1 MGCDVVVH
9 KRSQTLLVPMQE
21 VTNIS
26 PLGVTSVISTMVT
39 EFTFLPEKR
48 GTGKRGLQVLV
59 SKPQVPKTPCLPLRE
74 TAEHPLVQTAN
85 WCPNQKAAR
94 NQRQKITTTS
104 LPAPCITRLKQMM
117 PAQHQGY
124 KGYLLS
130 VKLLSASAETLT
142 PGQAGAAPTCWQLPS
157 HNTATL
163 PQ

>member
-1 MGCDVVVH
+1 MVVH

-48 GTGKRGLQVLV
+48 GTGETGLQVLV
-59 SKPQVPKTPCLPLRE
+59 SKPQVPKTPCLPSRE

-94 NQRQKITTTS
+94 NQRQEITTTS
-104 LPAPCITRLKQMM
+104 LPAPCIMCLKQMM